1 MGLFWF
7 YISFHYF
14 TTSEKPSL
22 YIYMHPHR
30 ENKLMK
36 KAAKKANTAACIDP
50 REAPA
55 SKISSTRTLPG
66 KITSAQLHYLF

>member
-1 MGLFWF
+1 MVLHF
-7 YISFHYF
+7 ISLIYDFKKTLPLH
-14 TTSEKPSL
+14 
-22 YIYMHPHR
+22 IYMHPHR

-55 SKISSTRTLPG
+55 SKIISTRTLPG
-66 KITSAQLHYLF
+66 KITLAQLHYLF